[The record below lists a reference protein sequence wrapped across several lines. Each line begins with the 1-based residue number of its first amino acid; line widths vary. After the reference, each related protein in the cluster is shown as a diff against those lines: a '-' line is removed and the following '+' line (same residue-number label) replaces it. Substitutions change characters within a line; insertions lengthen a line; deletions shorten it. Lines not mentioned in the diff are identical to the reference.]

1 MLKGYFKTA
10 WRNLVRNKIYSGI
23 NIFGLALGMAA
34 CFFIFQYVAFESGYD
49 RFHANAPNIYRVPI
63 SYSGSFADNGTS
75 VTNHPALGPAM
86 KRDFPEVID
95 YVRMINIA
103 LLSKSNYLAYEE
115 EEGKGFKTF
124 YENNIYFVDPSFFN
138 IFSFP
143 LTLGDKHTCLKDP
156 GSVVISESVAKKYF
170 GDKDPLN
177 KTLTVIGSFPKK
189 VTGVFANPPENSH
202 IKFDVLFPMAG
213 FPAEENY
220 LNANWTWPEW
230 YTYVLL
236 APGTDTKK
244 LEAKFPAFIDKY
256 LGNTMKELNFRS
268 SFHLQPLTGIHLTSH
283 FNKEAEINGSEK
295 EVFFLSIIGV
305 FILLIAW
312 TNYINLST
320 AKSMERAKEVGIRK
334 VSGAMKKQ
342 LITQFLLESFI
353 INVMALMVT
362 VIIIMES
369 MPWFNRF
376 IGKNISGGFFTQGVG
391 SHLSFWLYA
400 SGIFLLGALLVGAY
414 PAFILSS
421 FNPIRVLKGLVIKSN
436 MNLSLRRVLLSFQ
449 FFLSIMLIAAT
460 MVVFNQLNFMR
471 SGDLG
476 YKTKQTLVIKL
487 PLMFDSTYQSKM
499 EYFKHEVLRIPSVLN
514 ATYTSEVPGRA
525 IAQHNTIRKTS
536 QDKQNN
542 FNTYIMGIDHDFLN
556 TYHIPL
562 VEGSNFSVA
571 DSSGIYFKFLPGIHG
586 QDGSLRVLINEALM
600 KSLGFKSPKEAI
612 NQKATFSVGV
622 SEFLVSIKG
631 VVRNFHQRSLKET
644 YDPILFLYQD
654 YHEQS
659 GHYAS
664 VSVNTTNINKNLS
677 GIEAVFKKAF
687 PGKPFESF
695 FLDDYFNNQYQ
706 SDQRLGNVFGLF
718 ASLAIVVACLGLL
731 GLSAFIIKL
740 RTKEIGIRK
749 VLGASV
755 SNVLL
760 LVSKDFIRLV
770 CLAAAIA
777 VPVIYWAANEWLK
790 SYAFH
795 IRLSWFMFVVP
806 PLVLLLLTL
815 TTICLQSIKTALAN
829 PVKSLRTE

>member
-10 WRNLVRNKIYSGI
+10 WRNMVRNKIYSII
-23 NIFGLALGMAA
+23 NILGLALGMTA

-63 SYSGSFADNGTS
+63 TYSGSFADNGTS

-95 YVRMINIA
+95 YVRMFNTAFWI
-103 LLSKSNYLAYEE
+103 KSSYLAYK
-115 EEGKGFKTF
+115 EEGDKGIKTF
-124 YENNIYFVDPSFFN
+124 YENNIYFVDSSFFN
-138 IFSFP
+138 VFSFP
-143 LTLGDKHTCLKDP
+143 LIRGDKNTCLKDP

-177 KTLTVIGSFPKK
+177 KTLTALGTFPSK
-189 VTGVFANPPENSH
+189 VTGVFADPPENSH
-202 IKFDVLFPMAG
+202 IKFDVLFPVAG
-213 FPAEENY
+213 FPAEKNY
-220 LNANWTWPEW
+220 LNGMWTWPEW

-244 LEAKFPAFIDKY
+244 LESKFPAFIDKY
-256 LGNTMKELNFRS
+256 LGDIQKELNFRS

-295 EVFFLSIIGV
+295 EVYFLSVIGV

-342 LITQFLLESFI
+342 LVVQFLLESFI
-353 INVMALMVT
+353 INLVALIVS
-362 VIIIMES
+362 VIIIIES

-376 IGKNISGGFFTQGVG
+376 IGKNISEGFFTRGIG
-391 SHLSFWLYA
+391 SHLSFWLYILGA
-400 SGIFLLGALLVGAY
+400 FLLGAILVGAY

-421 FNPIRVLKGLVIKSN
+421 FKPVRVLKGLIIKSN

-460 MVVFNQLNFMR
+460 LVVFNQLNFMR
-471 SGDLG
+471 RGDLG
-476 YKTKQTLVIKL
+476 YKTDQTLVIKL
-487 PLMFDSTYQSKM
+487 PLIMDSTSQSKM
-499 EYFKHEVLRIPSVLN
+499 EYFKHEVLRMPSVLN

-525 IAQHNTIRKTS
+525 IAQHNTIRKSS

-571 DSSGIYFKFLPGIHG
+571 DSSGIYFKGLPGLHG
-586 QDGSLRVLINEALM
+586 QDGSLRVLINEALA
-600 KSLGFKSPKEAI
+600 KGLGFKSAKEAI
-612 NQKATFSVGV
+612 NQKVIFPWGPP
-622 SEFLVSIKG
+622 EFLVSIKG
-631 VVRNFHQRSLKET
+631 VVKNFHQRSLKEA
-644 YDPILFLYQD
+644 YDPILFVYPS
-654 YHEQS
+654 YAEQS
-659 GHYAS
+659 GNYAS
-664 VSVNTTNINKNLS
+664 VSVNTTGINKNLS
-677 GIEAVFKKAF
+677 GIESVFKKAF

-695 FLDDYFNNQYQ
+695 FLDDYFNNQYL

-755 SNVLL
+755 SGVLL
-760 LVSKDFIRLV
+760 LVSKDFIKLV
-770 CLAAAIA
+770 CLVAAIA
-777 VPVIYWAANEWLK
+777 VPAIYWAANEWLK

-795 IRLSWFMFVVP
+795 IRLSWFMFIMP
-806 PLVLLLLTL
+806 PLVLLLIVLVTV
-815 TTICLQSIKTALAN
+815 CLQSLKTAMTN
-829 PVKSLRTE
+829 PMKSLRTE